1 MNRDKRLIYIME
13 AVEEISAAKKAEGL
27 FIRDFRKA
35 NPRKEGYSPKAPRRQ
50 RKVVARDVLVWLQG
64 KKLGNFCL
72 NTIKE
77 DLLFLKKNSTYTIWS
92 QNADPFRDW
101 AFKVDR
107 GKISWLKKQE
117 ASQLYYALV
126 SIER

>member
-50 RKVVARDVLVWLQG
+50 RKVVARDVLVWLLG

-77 DLLFLKKNSTYTIWS
+77 DLLFLKKNSTYTI
-92 QNADPFRDW
+92 
-101 AFKVDR
+101 
-107 GKISWLKKQE
+107 
-117 ASQLYYALV
+117 
-126 SIER
+126 